1 MSTVFIKLKTV
12 TAAVP
17 TIIII
22 KVFFFLHEFDYSRM
36 NTNARIAVL
45 FLISSY
51 DLHHMK
57 IVMSYLR
64 AIP

>member
-1 MSTVFIKLKTV
+1 M

-17 TIIII
+17 TIIVI